1 MGFLDEVR
9 KKNKL
14 AKSLVSNG
22 LAPSFDVAVKMA
34 EARMRVESGAQDPIE
49 SAQQS
54 GGLAP
59 LTSTN
64 VAGLRSAAKGQ
75 TKEMSLEEQKK
86 ASIMIYR
93 PSAVEE
99 RKIQAQQTTTQTF
112 PPIQHTQTTTN
123 EAQEG
128 TKMVDVEKILSE
140 NTKFITEQLI
150 DFKSQLGSLIAS
162 TENMKQELASVKQD
176 INQLKS
182 QPRMQ
187 QSNNTDSSEGH
198 SEAHTDAS
206 GGQHFVIQPPHSE
219 HHGDAKEN
227 PRGDPKKIDP
237 DSVSIEKMFNFSH
250 KKF

>member
-49 SAQQS
+49 SAAQT

-59 LTSTN
+59 LASTN
-64 VAGLRSAAKGQ
+64 IAGLRSAAKGQ
-75 TKEMSLEEQKK
+75 TREMSLEDQKK

-99 RKIQAQQTTTQTF
+99 KKMQAQTQTF
-112 PPIQHTQTTTN
+112 PQIQQTQTTKETY
-123 EAQEG
+123 EG

-150 DFKSQLGSLIAS
+150 EFKSQLGSLIAS
-162 TENMKQELASVKQD
+162 TENMKQELANVKQD

-187 QSNNTDSSEGH
+187 SNSSNGSSEGH
-198 SEAHTDAS
+198 SEPHTDAS